1 MFQELFKKKYIFSN
15 VNIQTLVK
23 VNQMYLTNHVVLVIY
38 ILIYHVNLM
47 YNVRGE
53 LNSLTR
59 GVFLSVLS
67 ASVLSVSWKLLPY
80 F

>member
-59 GVFLSVLS
+59 SVFLSVLS